1 MPPVGGGAGRPV
13 TYQDDI
19 TLICDL
25 SRVRRSRWSASG
37 MGQAQRNNPPGSK
50 SKRAGIN
57 EDTGV
62 IVPVGDGQEVATI
75 ET

>member
-1 MPPVGGGAGRPV
+1 ME
-13 TYQDDI
+13 
-19 TLICDL
+19 
-25 SRVRRSRWSASG
+25 
-37 MGQAQRNNPPGSK
+37 QAQRNNPPGSR

-62 IVPVGDGQEVATI
+62 IMPVGGGQEVATI